1 MEFLNKKYGISGFT
15 KNLYE
20 ISGLRFPIQGPLPR
34 KLGMVILYTGTN
46 NLKSNQNLSNIANGI
61 ISLAKNIKSSGT
73 KASISL
79 RERKKIPRNVPQS
92 DVAFIS
98 HKNINRRL
106 DLFRTSSILMK
117 KGQGILNPFTS
128 MGRYIGLIL
137 LCQKCPVADIS
148 AVNTC
153 VRKT

>member
-1 MEFLNKKYGISGFT
+1 MVVQKITDMEFLNKKYGISGFT

-79 RERKKIPRNVPQS
+79 LIPLRDRLSEKEKK
-92 DVAFIS
+92 
-98 HKNINRRL
+98 
-106 DLFRTSSILMK
+106 
-117 KGQGILNPFTS
+117 
-128 MGRYIGLIL
+128 Y
-137 LCQKCPVADIS
+137 
-148 AVNTC
+148 
-153 VRKT
+153 